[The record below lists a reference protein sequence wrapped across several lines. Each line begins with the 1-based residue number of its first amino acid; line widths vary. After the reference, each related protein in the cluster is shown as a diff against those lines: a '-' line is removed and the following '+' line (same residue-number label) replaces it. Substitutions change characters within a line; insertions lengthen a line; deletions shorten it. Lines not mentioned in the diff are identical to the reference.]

1 MHHQSDT
8 VPDLSRRSVLALG
21 LTAAAGAVACS
32 RGTVSSRALRT
43 TDEALVSAWDRDP
56 WSLGSYSAIPAGT
69 SQRVRR
75 VLADTVVE
83 QRLVLAGEYADPDYP
98 ATVHGAYRSGRRAA
112 RLLAGQLGSP
122 SRNQPVII
130 VGAGMAG
137 LAAAEYLQDR
147 GHLVRIFEARDRIG
161 GRIHTVTDWGVPVEM
176 GATWVHGVTGNP
188 VTDLVRRAGCGL
200 AKTRYGDVSVRTRNG
215 SPVTSFRP
223 ARKLRSL
230 LAKIE
235 EGGYPAAWSVTN
247 ALRRAG
253 WNTTG
258 PRRRYLLNS
267 LITQEYGLG
276 PQQLGVRALSE
287 GRYDYPG
294 GDAMVTGGFSRVP
307 ELLADRLNITR
318 NTPISAV
325 TIDGDRVSIRTSDG
339 SVVPGA
345 AAVVAVPLALLQ
357 AEQPVITPLPRPTGQ
372 ALARLTTG
380 HLERVALSYSARWW
394 PNREVLGVVGAP
406 QQRWSEWFD
415 LTDNLERP
423 ALVGFSAGKSA
434 LSRPTAPIRCADQA
448 QQVLQ
453 RAFN

>member
-1 MHHQSDT
+1 LRYQPNTTPH
-8 VPDLSRRSVLALG
+8 LSRRSALALG
-21 LTAAAGAVACS
+21 ATAAAGAVACS
-32 RGTVSSRALRT
+32 SGAVGSRALRT
-43 TDEALVSAWDRDP
+43 ADQALVSAWDSDP
-56 WSLGSYSAIPAGT
+56 WALGSYSAIPAGT

-75 VLADTVVE
+75 ELADTIIAG
-83 QRLVLAGEYADPDYP
+83 RLVLAGEYADPDYP

-112 RLLAGQLGSP
+112 RLLAGQLGTP
-122 SRNQPVII
+122 SRGQPVII

-147 GHLVRIFEARDRIG
+147 GHLVRIFEARDRVG

-200 AKTRYGDVSVRTRNG
+200 AKTRYGDISVRTRNG
-215 SPVTSFRP
+215 KPITSFRP

-230 LAKIE
+230 LAKLE
-235 EGGYPAAWSVTN
+235 EGGYPAAWSVTD

-253 WNTTG
+253 WDTTG

-267 LITQEYGLG
+267 WITQEYGLG

-307 ELLADRLNITR
+307 AMLAENLNITLA
-318 NTPISAV
+318 TPISEL
-325 TIDGDRVSIRTSDG
+325 TTDGDGVSARTSEG
-339 SVVPGA
+339 SIVSGS

-357 AEQPVITPLPRPTGQ
+357 AEQPALPPLPRPTGE
-372 ALARLTTG
+372 ALKRLTTG
-380 HLERVALSYSARWW
+380 HLERVALSYSSRWW

-415 LTDNLERP
+415 LTENLGRP
-423 ALVGFSAGKSA
+423 AIVGFSGGNSA
-434 LSRPTAPIRCADQA
+434 LSRPTAPSRCADQA
-448 QQVLQ
+448 ENVLRQ
-453 RAFN
+453 AFN